1 MAALKG
7 PVKVFITERLACFEK
22 PSDIQQAVKK
32 LFKVDVTPQQ
42 VLAYNPTLVSGQN
55 LGKTLREVFEASRAK
70 FLTDTASIPIANK
83 GYRLRLLDKMAEQM
97 VDRGNVAM
105 VAQLLEQAA
114 KEQGEAYTN
123 KHKHELGGEGGGPL
137 TVVVRKYSDG
147 P

>member
-22 PSDIQQAVKK
+22 PADIQQAVKR

-42 VLAYNPTLVSGQN
+42 ILAYNPTLVSGQN
-55 LGKTLREVFEASRAK
+55 LGKTLREVFEAARAR
-70 FLTDTASIPIANK
+70 FLTDTANIPIANR
-83 GYRLRLLDKMAEQM
+83 GYRLRMLDKMADQM
-97 VDRGNVAM
+97 AERGNVAM

-123 KHKHELGGEGGGPL
+123 RQKLEHSGAGGAPL
-137 TVVVRKYSDG
+137 TVVVKRYGDT
-147 P
+147 